1 MLTLSPEITAAICRE
16 AEAAYPNEGCGILLG
31 TLIDDDRRV
40 GEKILPIE
48 NRFDADEQFHRFRIE
63 PEDIMRAEKT
73 ARQERRELLGF
84 YHSHPDHPAQPSE
97 YDRDHALPFYSYVI
111 VAVEKGKSAAVNSWR
126 LNDRREFAAE
136 ALGN

>member
-1 MLTLSPEITAAICRE
+1 MLTLSPEITAAIVRE

-40 GEKILPIE
+40 GEKILPIA
-48 NRFDADEQFHRFRIE
+48 NRFDAGEQFHRFRIE
-63 PEDIMRAEKT
+63 PEDLMRAEKT

-111 VAVEKGKSAAVNSWR
+111 VAVEKGKSAAVKSWR
-126 LNDRREFAAE
+126 LNGKREFEAE
-136 ALGN
+136 AVN